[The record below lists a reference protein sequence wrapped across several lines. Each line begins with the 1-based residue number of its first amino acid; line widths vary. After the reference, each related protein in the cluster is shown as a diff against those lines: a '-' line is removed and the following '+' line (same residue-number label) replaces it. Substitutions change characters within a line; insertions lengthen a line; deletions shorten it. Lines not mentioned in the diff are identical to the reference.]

1 MNAIVKI
8 ENQTPFIEV
17 ELNVKVQLGVN
28 ARDLH
33 KMLESKQD
41 FSTWIK
47 RRITQ
52 CNFEENFDFVVLHQ
66 KVEQA
71 RDLSSTKKWSSKA
84 RDQIRI
90 EYIITA
96 DMAKH
101 LGLMEKTPQGHQIR
115 EYFIQQEKVAR
126 SVAHSIQVEVGKAM
140 QYFEQFNASL
150 SNAARFLSVG
160 GKQTKPKLL
169 SDLEKLLKKAQPR
182 LPFDGE
188 DEE

>member
-1 MNAIVKI
+1 M
-8 ENQTPFIEV
+8 
-17 ELNVKVQLGVN
+17 
-28 ARDLH
+28 
-33 KMLESKQD
+33 
-41 FSTWIK
+41 
-47 RRITQ
+47 
-52 CNFEENFDFVVLHQ
+52 
-66 KVEQA
+66 EQV
-71 RDLSSTKKWSSKA
+71 SGTKHLV
-84 RDQIRI
+84 
-90 EYIITA
+90 EYIVTA

>member
-1 MNAIVKI
+1 MNAITNFEAETPLVEI
-8 ENQTPFIEV
+8 EIGG
-17 ELNVKVQLGVN
+17 ELQLGVD
-28 ARDLH
+28 ARSLH
-33 KMLESKQD
+33 KTLGSKQD

-47 RRITQ
+47 RRISQ
-52 CNFEENFDFVVLHQ
+52 CQFRENFDYIRFHQ
-66 KVEQA
+66 KVEA
-71 RDLSSTKKWSSKA
+71 NNATLV
-84 RDQIRI
+84 
-90 EYIITA
+90 EYVVTA

>member
-1 MNAIVKI
+1 MNAITNFEAETPLVEI
-8 ENQTPFIEV
+8 EIGG
-17 ELNVKVQLGVN
+17 ELQLGVD
-28 ARDLH
+28 ARSLH
-33 KMLESKQD
+33 KTLGSKQD

-47 RRITQ
+47 RRISQ
-52 CNFEENFDFVVLHQ
+52 CQFRENFDYIRFHQ
-66 KVEQA
+66 KVEA
-71 RDLSSTKKWSSKA
+71 NNATLV
-84 RDQIRI
+84 
-90 EYIITA
+90 EYVVTA

-150 SNAARFLSVG
+150 SNAARFLVIG

-169 SDLEKLLKKAQPR
+169 SDLEKLLQKAQPR
-182 LPFDGE
+182 LPFDDE
-188 DEE
+188 DDGD